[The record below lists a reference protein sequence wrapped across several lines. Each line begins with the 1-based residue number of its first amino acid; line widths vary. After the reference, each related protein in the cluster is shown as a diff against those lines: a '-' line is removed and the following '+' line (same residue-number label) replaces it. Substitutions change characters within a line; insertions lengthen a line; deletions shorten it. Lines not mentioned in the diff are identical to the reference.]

1 MAKWLLLSG
10 MLLITTDIHS
20 HKKKIYFFIYN
31 SGCSGKFMRIIFN
44 DIK

>member
-20 HKKKIYFFIYN
+20 HKKKIYIFLY
-31 SGCSGKFMRIIFN
+31 IIQDVQVN
-44 DIK
+44 LCTSYLII